1 MSKIKN
7 TIEIGNHT
15 VKLWDPEF
23 DRRVAKAARKHG
35 VKVLVGGLLMT
46 TGCVGIS
53 SDNAQA
59 TAAAARQTGVAEG
72 LRLAAPTAVPATPTT
87 DRLATLEALVKTP
100 QVIVVTATPEARVTA
115 RPAVAPTFAPAT
127 APAVVPSTPTIPARQ
142 PFSCDFVVD
151 ETLSRQVVFEGFP
164 VKAVKGLT
172 TDNAQQVNFFK
183 AADWN
188 KNAALNLGFA
198 EPGGLTNPAK
208 IRVIDNTPY
217 VFQTELQGWTKVF
230 FQEGTL
236 EWRGQDGKLRRVVLP
251 EKQGRTFGVYLREFY
266 DEKNNRSVAVKV
278 DCNVS
283 GHGQIQHV
291 DRPNTAF
298 VSEGQLGQE
307 SASVFWGKNWNPA
320 TGQFDIPNDNTAK
333 DEFTVVV
340 IDMNN
345 NAFTVATQNGL
356 GKPFALEKQNWK

>member
-1 MSKIKN
+1 
-7 TIEIGNHT
+7 
-15 VKLWDPEF
+15 
-23 DRRVAKAARKHG
+23 
-35 VKVLVGGLLMT
+35 
-46 TGCVGIS
+46 
-53 SDNAQA
+53 
-59 TAAAARQTGVAEG
+59 
-72 LRLAAPTAVPATPTT
+72 
-87 DRLATLEALVKTP
+87 
-100 QVIVVTATPEARVTA
+100 
-115 RPAVAPTFAPAT
+115 
-127 APAVVPSTPTIPARQ
+127 
-142 PFSCDFVVD
+142 
-151 ETLSRQVVFEGFP
+151 
-164 VKAVKGLT
+164 
-172 TDNAQQVNFFK
+172 
-183 AADWN
+183 
-188 KNAALNLGFA
+188 
-198 EPGGLTNPAK
+198 
-208 IRVIDNTPY
+208 
-217 VFQTELQGWTKVF
+217 
-230 FQEGTL
+230 L